1 MHLGIKRKVFVSK
14 ARESHAA
21 SLKAKEESGRR
32 FGITEGGEGQK
43 V

>member
-1 MHLGIKRKVFVSK
+1 MHLDINRKVSVSK
-14 ARESHAA
+14 ARELHAA
-21 SLKAKEESGRR
+21 SLKAKEESGRT